1 MPAFYR
7 GIAFP
12 FAKGTTSLPN
22 AATDAALIKQ
32 SLIQIVM
39 TGRNERVMR
48 PEFGC
53 NALRFVFE
61 NNDDL
66 LGELIR
72 AEVSATVERFEPR
85 VVLLDVLVT
94 RDTEAAQVIVT
105 LEYVLVATKRQDTVE
120 IILPEAR

>member
-1 MPAFYR
+1 MPSFYR

-12 FAKGTTSLPN
+12 FEKGSTALPK
-22 AATDAALIKQ
+22 AATDAALVKQ
-32 SLIQIVM
+32 SLIQIIM

-53 NALRFVFE
+53 NAVSFVFE

-72 AEVSATVERFEPR
+72 AEVSATVERFEAR

-94 RDTEAAQVIVT
+94 RDVEKAQVIVT
-105 LEYVLVATKRQDTVE
+105 LEYVLVATKQQDTVE
-120 IILPEAR
+120 IVFPEAR

>member
-1 MPAFYR
+1 
-7 GIAFP
+7 
-12 FAKGTTSLPN
+12 
-22 AATDAALIKQ
+22 
-32 SLIQIVM
+32 M

-53 NALRFVFE
+53 NAQKFVFE

-85 VVLLDVLVT
+85 VVLLDVLVE
-94 RDTEAAQVIVT
+94 RDVDRGQVTVT
-105 LEYVLVATKRQDTVE
+105 LEYVLVATRQQDTVE
-120 IILPEAR
+120 IVLPQAR